1 MILTRDSITRRV
13 HYQGKGHCSAAAV
26 RAVDGRH
33 THCSTTAV
41 RAADGRRTMTFIPLF
56 IIHYLLFQRKLRTFA
71 PDLQTVS

>member
-33 THCSTTAV
+33 THCSRPPYALLTAV
-41 RAADGRRTMTFIPLF
+41 E
-56 IIHYLLFQRKLRTFA
+56 Q
-71 PDLQTVS
+71 